1 MRSIHYSIRFAIVL
15 VLTLFFYVGVSF
27 LFHQAVQLPALITL
41 LFIALC
47 AERLWVLLDWIGPVV
62 GTMNKKK
69 QEQEQK
75 QIVEYLM
82 ECSMRYGS
90 PLVIAAMRSKK
101 RISLHVVWRFL
112 RKSDIVVR
120 STAGYLLALL
130 PFTTLE
136 QSTIALKRLTSQL
149 PIKEMVVLPIKEMVV
164 TDVNMLQ
171 ALMDAQR
178 THDNG
183 EVTVNTPR
191 ELRRMCFRAL
201 DVKFAAIKS
210 SREKTDNPVI
220 YSLFEPGTSEA
231 QLDWLEALR
240 YSEPEVDALP
250 GVKDENSTIAPL

>member
-1 MRSIHYSIRFAIVL
+1 MRTIHYGIRFAIVL
-15 VLTLFFYVGVSF
+15 VLTLLFYLGVTF
-27 LFHQAVQLPALITL
+27 LFHQAVQLPAVITL
-41 LFIALC
+41 LFIAVG
-47 AERLWVLLDWIGPVV
+47 AERLWVLLEWIGPVV

-75 QIVEYLM
+75 QIIEYMM
-82 ECSMRYGS
+82 ECSMRYSS
-90 PLVIAAMRSKK
+90 PLVIAAMRGKK
-101 RISLHVVWRFL
+101 RVSLHVVWRFL

-120 STAGYLLALL
+120 STAGYLLALM

-149 PIKEMVVLPIKEMVV
+149 PIKEMVV

-171 ALMDAQR
+171 ALMDAQK

-183 EVTVNTPR
+183 EVAVNTSR
-191 ELRRMCFRAL
+191 ELRRMCFRAF
-201 DVKFAAIKS
+201 DVKFAGIKS

-220 YSLFEPGTSEA
+220 YNLFEPGVSEA

-250 GVKDENSTIAPL
+250 GVKDENSTIGSL

>member
-1 MRSIHYSIRFAIVL
+1 MRTIHYSIRFAIVL
-15 VLTLFFYVGVSF
+15 VLTLFFYLGVSF

-47 AERLWVLLDWIGPVV
+47 AERLWVLLEWIGPVV

-90 PLVIAAMRSKK
+90 PLVIAAMRCKK
-101 RISLHVVWRFL
+101 RVSLHVVWRFL

-120 STAGYLLALL
+120 STAGYLLALM

-149 PIKEMVVLPIKEMVV
+149 PIKEMVV
-164 TDVNMLQ
+164 TDVNML
-171 ALMDAQR
+171 L
-178 THDNG
+178 
-183 EVTVNTPR
+183 
-191 ELRRMCFRAL
+191 AL

-220 YSLFEPGTSEA
+220 YTLFEPGTSEA

>member
-1 MRSIHYSIRFAIVL
+1 MRTIHYSIRFAIVL
-15 VLTLFFYVGVSF
+15 VLTLFFYLGVSF

-47 AERLWVLLDWIGPVV
+47 AERLWVLLEWIGPVV

-101 RISLHVVWRFL
+101 RVSLHVVWRFL

-120 STAGYLLALL
+120 STAGYLLALM

-136 QSTIALKRLTSQL
+136 QSTIALKRITSR
-149 PIKEMVVLPIKEMVV
+149 LPIKEMVV

-191 ELRRMCFRAL
+191 ELRRMCFQAL

-220 YSLFEPGTSEA
+220 YTLFEPGTSEA